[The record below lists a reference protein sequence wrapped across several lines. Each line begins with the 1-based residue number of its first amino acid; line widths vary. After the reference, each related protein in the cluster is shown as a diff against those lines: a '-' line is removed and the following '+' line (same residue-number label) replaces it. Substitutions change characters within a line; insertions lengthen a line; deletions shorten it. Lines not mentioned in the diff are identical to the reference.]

1 MEVSGSK
8 GKGEREREQGDVY
21 NDDDDNTTRFVD
33 DMRMGEYD
41 VKHDGRDVI
50 GAGYNGSR

>member
-1 MEVSGSK
+1 M
-8 GKGEREREQGDVY
+8 Y
-21 NDDDDNTTRFVD
+21 TMMMMMNDDDTTRFVD

-50 GAGYNGSR
+50 GAGYDGSR